1 MKLIEYDRRYRQDFI
16 DFNTAWIE
24 DNFGH
29 LEPEDYETFEHIEDE
44 IKEGAMIYFVIDE
57 DGTALA
63 TCMAKP
69 MEGNTWELCKL
80 GSNKERKHSGS
91 GSMVF
96 EAAMNWAINHG
107 AGRLFLISNSKL
119 SPALHIYEKYGFTEV
134 KLADYE
140 YERGDIA
147 FEKVIG
153 YQKE

>member
-29 LEPEDYETFEHIEDE
+29 LEPEDYDTFEHIEDE
-44 IKEGAMIYFVIDE
+44 IKEGAMIYFAIDE

-107 AGRLFLISNSKL
+107 AGRLFLISNS
-119 SPALHIYEKYGFTEV
+119 
-134 KLADYE
+134 
-140 YERGDIA
+140 
-147 FEKVIG
+147 
-153 YQKE
+153 

>member
-1 MKLIEYDRRYRQDFI
+1 MELKKM
-16 DFNTAWIE
+16 N
-24 DNFGH
+24 
-29 LEPEDYETFEHIEDE
+29 LEIRKYTEKDLTEIIRIWNEVVDE
-44 IKEGAMIYFVIDE
+44 
-57 DGTALA
+57 GTALA

-69 MEGNTWELCKL
+69 MEGSTWELCKL
-80 GSNKERKHSGS
+80 GSNKNRKHSGS

-96 EAAMNWAINHG
+96 EAAMNWAIRHG

-147 FEKVIG
+147 LVVSSDL
-153 YQKE
+153 